1 MSAADDDGNGDK
13 PWFKKKTLWASVAT
27 MVSKF
32 FFVHLWWEILF
43 QLCIKHGNTKIL
55 FWNYGNP
62 NIAFKQSEPQLTKH
76 QATVLALFP
85 ASVSANASQE
95 AAAASMKAAKAA
107 GKSAEASTRAAN
119 ATEKSSRAVVGTS
132 MANKHI
138 DNRGNYCGPTDHF
151 KGRNGGS
158 QRGSRSR

>member
-1 MSAADDDGNGDK
+1 
-13 PWFKKKTLWASVAT
+13 
-27 MVSKF
+27 MVMEE
-32 FFVHLWWEILF
+32 L
-43 QLCIKHGNTKIL
+43 
-55 FWNYGNP
+55 
-62 NIAFKQSEPQLTKH
+62 QLTMR
-76 QATVLALFP
+76 QATVLALLP

-132 MANKHI
+132 MANGHI

-151 KGRNGGS
+151 KGRSGGS

>member
-1 MSAADDDGNGDK
+1 MVMVISHGSRKRPSGRALQLWSVNPPPPLWGAFC
-13 PWFKKKTLWASVAT
+13 WTLRKT
-27 MVSKF
+27 
-32 FFVHLWWEILF
+32 WE
-43 QLCIKHGNTKIL
+43 TKTFCSHHDSPSIR
-55 FWNYGNP
+55 
-62 NIAFKQSEPQLTKH
+62 FKQQELQLIMR
-76 QATVLALFP
+76 QATVLALLP

-132 MANKHI
+132 MANGHI

-151 KGRNGGS
+151 KGRSGGS